1 MDKEAD
7 ELPGL
12 GASTCDE
19 ELDEPL
25 DLDGSAD
32 SDFSSPKM
40 AVVKSMDVLDSKCCL
55 WDVAGVIFL

>member
-25 DLDGSAD
+25 DLYGSAD
-32 SDFSSPKM
+32 ADFSSPKK
-40 AVVKSMDVLDSKCCL
+40 AVIKSMDALDSDRWL
-55 WDVAGVIFL
+55 RDVAGILFL